1 MKDEVSKSIAWKRF
15 VEDLEKLNLRF
26 PIAELAKKLD
36 YTQSNVSVFIKGNK
50 IPSQKFLQKFYETY
64 TDDINKANE
73 AIELKLKEKYAETP
87 LVQFPICANCLLKD
101 KEIIELKG
109 QVKLL
114 KELLKDA
121 SDNNKSKA
129 ISA

>member
-1 MKDEVSKSIAWKRF
+1 MKVPITDSPRWIRF
-15 VEDLEKLNLRF
+15 SEDLKKLNFRFPTKELCEKLSY
-26 PIAELAKKLD
+26 D
-36 YTQSNVSVFIKGNK
+36 TGNVSSWINGKK
-50 IPSQKFLQKFYETY
+50 MPSSKFLEKFYEAY
-64 TDDINKANE
+64 GADIDKAE
-73 AIELKLKEKYAETP
+73 KEIERERREKYAEASIK
-87 LVQFPICANCLLKD
+87 FPVCADCLLKD
-101 KEIIELKG
+101 KEISELKG